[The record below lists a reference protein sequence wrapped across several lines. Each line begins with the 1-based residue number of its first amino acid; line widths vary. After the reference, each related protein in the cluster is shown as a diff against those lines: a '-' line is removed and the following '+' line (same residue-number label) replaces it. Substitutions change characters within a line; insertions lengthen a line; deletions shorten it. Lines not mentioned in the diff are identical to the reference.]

1 MTEPID
7 HPAVAAAIDE
17 VATQFGFAHQKAW
30 TTKQVRKILAPAL
43 VHLVADER
51 EACTKV
57 ANEVSH
63 ADASAEWGSGFAR
76 AADDI
81 TVAIR
86 ARGTP

>member
-1 MTEPID
+1 MPMPPID
-7 HPAVAAAIDE
+7 HPAVKAAIYEIWKSGCDIIPE
-17 VATQFGFAHQKAW
+17 HEFE
-30 TTKQVRKILAPAL
+30 RYLAPAL
-43 VHLVADER
+43 VQLVADER
-51 EACTKV
+51 EACARI
-57 ANEVSH
+57 ANEASH